1 MAYAMSSFTVA
12 STPDFYFA
20 NSAIGDMI
28 IRTPNRVHI
37 GSSNGLEA
45 ALAVSADEVKI
56 ASRLVIGSAVIRTS
70 NTWVGINLDGEPT
83 ATLDVNGNIH
93 CSGTINIGTTLQI
106 QDSNAGASDSMYVGG
121 DATIAGDFHIGGNTS
136 NIGLAFFMSNVYVDD
151 DLEVANN
158 ATVALDLTVLGK
170 SSVRG
175 AATFLSNVT
184 VHSTLDVSDDA
195 MFMGDATV
203 LGGFSNTGGAFF
215 SSNVA
220 VQGTLSVAGD
230 TGMAG
235 DLAVAGLVTLSND
248 LLMKGGWIGI
258 GVDVPSF
265 PIHISDSM
273 SNVSLF
279 SSGKILAKEFTV
291 YSDRRTKQNVAYR
304 SAAEYLEMLPNIRPC
319 DYDYIDHTDHGSRRR
334 IGFIAQDVEAVVPCA
349 VDTCSGFIPD
359 IMSTAAVLER
369 SAIGNRAVLSMRRA
383 STLGLASGDMLKIR
397 TSEDSKQHLEA
408 TVEAVDAD
416 FSEGADAGAD
426 AKVRVTMT
434 TQVRLAADAT
444 DVYVV
449 GRKIHD
455 FKVLNQEQLCGV
467 AIGAVNSVYLLVQE
481 LQAEVARMSEAIVRY
496 DILASGPLPGGAA
509 MQPVAA
515 ASASP

>member
-1 MAYAMSSFTVA
+1 
-12 STPDFYFA
+12 
-20 NSAIGDMI
+20 
-28 IRTPNRVHI
+28 
-37 GSSNGLEA
+37 
-45 ALAVSADEVKI
+45 
-56 ASRLVIGSAVIRTS
+56 
-70 NTWVGINLDGEPT
+70 
-83 ATLDVNGNIH
+83 
-93 CSGTINIGTTLQI
+93 
-106 QDSNAGASDSMYVGG
+106 
-121 DATIAGDFHIGGNTS
+121 
-136 NIGLAFFMSNVYVDD
+136 
-151 DLEVANN
+151 
-158 ATVALDLTVLGK
+158 
-170 SSVRG
+170 
-175 AATFLSNVT
+175 
-184 VHSTLDVSDDA
+184 
-195 MFMGDATV
+195 
-203 LGGFSNTGGAFF
+203 
-215 SSNVA
+215 
-220 VQGTLSVAGD
+220 
-230 TGMAG
+230 
-235 DLAVAGLVTLSND
+235 
-248 LLMKGGWIGI
+248 
-258 GVDVPSF
+258 
-265 PIHISDSM
+265 
-273 SNVSLF
+273 
-279 SSGKILAKEFTV
+279 
-291 YSDRRTKQNVAYR
+291 
-304 SAAEYLEMLPNIRPC
+304 MLPNIRPC